1 MNLKGLY
8 KADEHR
14 YDNGDALF
22 VRCGRSGVML
32 AHPINQGD

>member
-22 VRCGRSGVML
+22 ARCGCSDV
-32 AHPINQGD
+32 P

>member
-22 VRCGRSGVML
+22 GML
-32 AHPINQGD
+32 GMSLF